1 MPSSAAYSPRAPSE
15 TCACGDG
22 ISSRPPD
29 DDARLRLDI
38 DVGEPLDPGAIRTGL
53 TNNVV
58 PTDVPNTLGELFES
72 GRMFVAE
79 DF

>member
-1 MPSSAAYSPRAPSE
+1 
-15 TCACGDG
+15 
-22 ISSRPPD
+22 
-29 DDARLRLDI
+29 
-38 DVGEPLDPGAIRTGL
+38 VGEPLDPGAIRTGL